1 MPITVTRVLQTVA
14 GRMIFAQPR
23 GDAAD
28 AGPMASPVPF
38 AAILVAAGRSS
49 RMGSDKL
56 WADVWGRP
64 TWRWSLDALLATP
77 GLTRVAIAVAAPTR
91 WTDFARRFLP
101 TQPTAAWSSRV
112 VRCAPTRSSPG
123 CGP

>member
-1 MPITVTRVLQTVA
+1 
-14 GRMIFAQPR
+14 
-23 GDAAD
+23 
-28 AGPMASPVPF
+28 MATPVPF

-77 GLTRVAIAVAAPTR
+77 GLTRVAIAVGADAVMI
-91 WTDFARRFLP
+91 DVHGD
-101 TQPTAAWSSRV
+101 PTAAL
-112 VRCAPTRSSPG
+112 CD
-123 CGP
+123 GPQALFGAELDELATACRELPPMVGRKV